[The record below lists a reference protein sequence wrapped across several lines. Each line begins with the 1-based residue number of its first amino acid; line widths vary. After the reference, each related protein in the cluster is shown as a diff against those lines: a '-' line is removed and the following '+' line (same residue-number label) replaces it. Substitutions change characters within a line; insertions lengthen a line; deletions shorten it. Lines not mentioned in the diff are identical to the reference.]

1 MIRRSRVFWWRI
13 SCDARRARLFRYLLM
28 VRPPKIP
35 PAVETPV
42 SRPRLRRLA
51 VVQLASILPDKSG
64 GYAYVYD
71 CTIIFRKRRQRIV

>member
-28 VRPPKIP
+28 VRASLKTT

-42 SRPRLRRLA
+42 QRPRRR
-51 VVQLASILPDKSG
+51 S
-64 GYAYVYD
+64 
-71 CTIIFRKRRQRIV
+71 